1 MLLLFGRVYF
11 CVGGGEWRR
20 DATGEEGPEEAGLRR
35 SFSDDMAS
43 DCVLC
48 FRVFPANILYIWYI
62 CLMFPVNRCKN
73 PGENWGGERIFWLLR
88 GGVAW

>member
-1 MLLLFGRVYF
+1 M
-11 CVGGGEWRR
+11 GGGEWRR

-48 FRVFPANILYIWYI
+48 FCVFPAYIWDIWDI
-62 CLMFPVNRCKN
+62 CLMFPANCWRGLDEDN
-73 PGENWGGERIFWLLR
+73 ILAAQ